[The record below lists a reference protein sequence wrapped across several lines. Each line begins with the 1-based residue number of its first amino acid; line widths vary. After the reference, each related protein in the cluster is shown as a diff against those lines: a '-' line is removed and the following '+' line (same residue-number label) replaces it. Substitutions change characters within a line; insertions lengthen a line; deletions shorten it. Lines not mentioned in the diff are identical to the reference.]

1 MNNLEKLLKIQEIVN
16 QKDLNE
22 YIKVLIEIEKEYT
35 NEVRIVF
42 DNINVTNKN

>member
-1 MNNLEKLLKIQEIVN
+1 MNNLGKLLKIEKIVN

-35 NEVRIVF
+35 N
-42 DNINVTNKN
+42 

>member
-1 MNNLEKLLKIQEIVN
+1 MNNLDKLLKIQEIVN

-35 NEVRIVF
+35 N
-42 DNINVTNKN
+42 

>member
-1 MNNLEKLLKIQEIVN
+1 MNNLEKLLKIEKIVN

-35 NEVRIVF
+35 N
-42 DNINVTNKN
+42 

>member
-1 MNNLEKLLKIQEIVN
+1 MNNLEKLLKIEKIVKIVN

-35 NEVRIVF
+35 N
-42 DNINVTNKN
+42 